1 MISFLYGQDIYRSRQ
16 EMRKIIKEYKKACLA
31 GRQANPD
38 WLDFNRI
45 DIADNQ
51 IEAFEQIRQSAD
63 TISMFNQKKLIIIEN
78 IFSGPQQ
85 VQDEVLEFLKKR
97 DLGKDENIIIIFW
110 AEEPDKRL
118 GLFKFLKSKVKVKEF
133 SLLKGSQ
140 LRNWIKDYIKE
151 QKGEI
156 DSLAIDK
163 LIEYIGSDLW
173 RMSNEINKL
182 LNYNKTIRNESIELL
197 IKPEIDLNIFNMVDA
212 LGHKDKN
219 KALKMFKQYL
229 EKREDENY
237 LLTMFIYQIRNL
249 IKAKSGGKLDMH
261 PFVIQKSREQANNF
275 EWDDLKKIYHQLLTI
290 DFDTKTGR
298 ADSKTALELWLAQL

>member
-16 EMRKIIKEYKKACLA
+16 ELKKIIDDYE
-31 GRQANPD
+31 GF
-38 WLDFNRI
+38 DFFRI
-45 DIADNQ
+45 DCEDEDAL
-51 IEAFEQIRQSAD
+51 ERIRQSIN
-63 TISMFNQKKLIIIEN
+63 TISMFDQKKLIILEN
-78 IFSGPQQ
+78 LQEELLDF
-85 VQDEVLEFLKKR
+85 FKKR
-97 DLGKDENIIIIFW
+97 DLEKDENIIIVFW
-110 AEEPDKRL
+110 VEKPDKRL
-118 GLFKFLKSKVKVKEF
+118 ALFKFLKSKAKVKEF

-140 LRNWIKDYIKE
+140 LRNWIKDYVKE

-156 DSLAIDK
+156 DNLAIDK

-182 LNYNKTIRNESIELL
+182 LNYNRTIKNESIELL
-197 IKPEIDLNIFNMVDA
+197 VKPEIDLNIFNMVDA

-219 KALKMFKQYL
+219 KALEMFKQYL

-298 ADSKTALELWLAQL
+298 ADSKTALELFLAKL